1 MEDKTMKKPLLF
13 LLLAGFVAF
22 LPCQNQAQSPVSF
35 VLNASPLSLLISP
48 DIDGFSVSKSSGSI
62 YYYTDYKEQIE
73 GFGSFTPSIKAG
85 IGINLSILYLDI
97 TGGIGYSYNAAFS
110 APFYG
115 GDFALRFKLGKIV
128 TIGPHFG
135 TMIMKP
141 KWTGSGDFSNSD
153 YIDFSTMFAFIVGPT
168 FTLGKKVCFVT
179 SIDYVMGKSDVT
191 TTNGWVANSSE
202 LNLSGFQLNYGIL
215 LRLP

>member
-1 MEDKTMKKPLLF
+1 MEDQTMKKNLF
-13 LLLAGFVAF
+13 LLLLIGFVAF

-35 VLNASPLSLLISP
+35 VLNASPLSMLISP
-48 DIDGFSVSKSSGSI
+48 DIDGFSVNKSSGSYGYT
-62 YYYTDYKEQIE
+62 YYEEQIQ
-73 GFGSFTPSIKAG
+73 GFGSFTPSFKAG
-85 IGINLSILYLDI
+85 IGIRLSILYLDI
-97 TGGIGYSYNAAFS
+97 TGGLGYSYNAAFN

-115 GDFALRFKLGKIV
+115 GDLALRFKLGKVV

-153 YIDFSTMFAFIVGPT
+153 YIDFSTIFAFVVGPT